1 MARRFTTLLTD
12 GSFFEG
18 PRWRD
23 GRWWVSDFYR
33 HAVFTVTPGGAATRV
48 LEVPGQP
55 SGLGWLPDGTLL
67 VVAMRDRRVLRQGRS
82 DQLQTHADLGALA
95 GGLVNDMVV
104 DAQGRAWVG
113 NFGFDLMSGENP
125 RPTQLVRVDPD
136 GSATAVADGLLFPN
150 GSVIT
155 PDGRTLIVG
164 ETFGNRMTA
173 FTIGD
178 DGNLSERRV
187 WAQFGPT
194 PELATR
200 AEMAKQLTVAPDG
213 CCLDAEGH
221 IWVADAVGNR
231 CVRVAPGGEIVEQL
245 AMPAGLGVF
254 ACMLGGD
261 DGRTLLLCCAP
272 DSAAKRRSA
281 AREAVLLTCEVD
293 VPHAG
298 LP

>member
-1 MARRFTTLLTD
+1 MRTVRVLLE
-12 GSFFEG
+12 GGAFFEG

-33 HAVFTVTPGGAATRV
+33 HAVYTVTPEGVAARV
-48 LEVPGQP
+48 LEVPEQP

-67 VVAMRDRRVLRQGRS
+67 VVSMRDRRLLRLGAG
-82 DQLQTHADLGALA
+82 DAPEPYADLSAYA
-95 GGLVNDMVV
+95 GGFCNDMVV

-113 NFGFDLMSGENP
+113 NFGFDLMVGEDP
-125 RPTQLVRVDPD
+125 RATQLVRVDPD
-136 GSATAVADGLLFPN
+136 GSVTPVADDLRFPN

-155 PDGRTLIVG
+155 PDGKTLIVG

-173 FTIGD
+173 FTIGP
-178 DGNLSERRV
+178 DGSLSDRRP
-187 WAQFGPT
+187 WAQFGPSPALT
-194 PELATR
+194 TR
-200 AEMAKQLTVAPDG
+200 AEMVKQLDVAPDG

-221 IWVADAVGNR
+221 LWVADAVNSR
-231 CVRVAPGGEIVEQL
+231 CIRVAPGGAIVDEVRT
-245 AMPAGLGVF
+245 PNGLGIF

-272 DSAAKRRSA
+272 DSAAKRRA
-281 AREAVLLTCEVD
+281 AALEAVLMTCEVD